1 MSRLLNSGFIVAVLV
16 ALFAALVL
24 STAYGYS
31 GISGTFPQLVGW
43 IFLGLALLEVLV
55 QVLAVRKPARA
66 PAPQA
71 EARQAGS
78 PDADNT
84 SAVKEMKGFLW
95 LGGLLLGLYLVG
107 FMVST
112 PLYVFAFL
120 RFSGGR
126 GLGMSAA
133 VAAGATAF
141 VYVVFIQLLEYKL
154 YPGILLAG

>member
-1 MSRLLNSGFIVAVLV
+1 MMSRLLNSGFIVAVLV

-24 STAYGYS
+24 STAYDYS

-43 IFLGLALLEVLV
+43 ILLGLALLEVLV
-55 QVLAVRKPARA
+55 QALAVRRPAKTSERGSA
-66 PAPQA
+66 SA
-71 EARQAGS
+71 ETGGGG
-78 PDADNT
+78 
-84 SAVKEMKGFLW
+84 VLKEVKGFFW

-120 RFSGGR
+120 RFSGR
-126 GLGMSAA
+126 RSLGMSAA